1 MELNNQPQS
10 NTSPEDQRFPSNVV
24 TLDDKIRFLR
34 DEIYTMENNP
44 PFVEGANTVL
54 DRDIDAI
61 VENMKAAL
69 AALEAQL

>member
-1 MELNNQPQS
+1 MELNIQPEP
-10 NTSPEDQRFPSNVV
+10 NTSPEDQKFPANVV

>member
-1 MELNNQPQS
+1 MTTQPQS
-10 NTSPEDQRFPSNVV
+10 NTSPEDQRFPDNVV

-54 DRDIDAI
+54 DTNIDTI
-61 VENMKAAL
+61 VKNMKAAL